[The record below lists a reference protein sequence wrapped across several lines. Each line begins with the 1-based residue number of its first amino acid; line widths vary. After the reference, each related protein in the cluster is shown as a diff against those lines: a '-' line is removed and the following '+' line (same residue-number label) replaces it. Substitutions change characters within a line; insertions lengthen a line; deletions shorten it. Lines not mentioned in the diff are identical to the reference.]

1 MTLREQIVKDLI
13 NHEGKETYVYKDNSK
28 EKIETIGVG
37 RNLRHVGLSEDEIL
51 YLLNNDI
58 DRVEKQLDTYFPWWR
73 EKIELVRR
81 MLISFVFNVGIGTA
95 RKFPKMMKAIEDDN
109 YFMAVDELLHNSN
122 GDKSKYY
129 KQVGRRAR
137 EMADWLEEAEA
148 NWLRNIR

>member
-1 MTLREQIVKDLI
+1 MEFREQIIKDLI
-13 NHEGKETYVYKDNSK
+13 HHEGKENFVYKDTKN
-28 EKIETIGVG
+28 IETIGVG
-37 RNLRHVGLSEDEIL
+37 RNLKDVGLSDDEIE

-58 DRVEKQLDTYFPWWR
+58 DRVENQLDTYFPWWK
-73 EKIELVRR
+73 EKLEPVRR

-109 YFMAVDELLHNSN
+109 YFTAVQELLHNSK

-137 EMADWLEEAEA
+137 EMADWLEEAEV
-148 NWLRNIR
+148 NWIRNIR

>member
-1 MTLREQIVKDLI
+1 MEFREQIIKDLI
-13 NHEGKETYVYKDNSK
+13 HHEGKENFVYKDTKN
-28 EKIETIGVG
+28 IETIGVG
-37 RNLRHVGLSEDEIL
+37 RNLKDVGLSDDEIE

-58 DRVEKQLDTYFPWWR
+58 DRVENQLDTYFPWWK
-73 EKIELVRR
+73 EKLEPVRR

-109 YFMAVDELLHNSN
+109 YFTAVQELLHNSK

-148 NWLRNIR
+148 NWIRNIR